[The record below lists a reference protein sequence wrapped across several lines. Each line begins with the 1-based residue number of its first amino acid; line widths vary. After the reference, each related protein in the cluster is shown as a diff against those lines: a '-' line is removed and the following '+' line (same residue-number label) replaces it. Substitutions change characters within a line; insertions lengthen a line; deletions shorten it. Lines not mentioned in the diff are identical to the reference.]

1 MAGTGPFSCSLRF
14 ILRACEPWC
23 LGSLLCRQLLPGW
36 GRAVPLA
43 EDIVLN
49 KAGMKHPPWCS
60 QSLPAREENHAKAP
74 SLPSPAGRK
83 AWSRIPV
90 ASRGEMAWPGRVWGC
105 CPSRD
110 TGTGP
115 ACIRCTWCWQSLV
128 ESRAGGCRIKAR
140 GVKLSSGRSLGCSWL
155 LAESSTQPG
164 EPHGTAHPS
173 ACAFSPSWGP
183 CCALQQSLEPPL
195 LGRARCWG
203 GHCTELQGVRL
214 FQVPGCRARGRS
226 EPQAAGCGLGLGAR
240 LQGARSI

>member
-1 MAGTGPFSCSLRF
+1 
-14 ILRACEPWC
+14 
-23 LGSLLCRQLLPGW
+23 
-36 GRAVPLA
+36 
-43 EDIVLN
+43 
-49 KAGMKHPPWCS
+49 MKHPPWCS

-115 ACIRCTWCWQSLV
+115 ACIRCAWCWQSLV
-128 ESRAGGCRIKAR
+128 ESRVGGCRIKAR

-173 ACAFSPSWGP
+173 LLVPSALPGGPAVPCSKASSPPAWTSKVLGW
-183 CCALQQSLEPPL
+183 ALH
-195 LGRARCWG
+195 R
-203 GHCTELQGVRL
+203 
-214 FQVPGCRARGRS
+214 
-226 EPQAAGCGLGLGAR
+226 AAGCEVVSGAR
-240 LQGARSI
+240 LQGARSIRAPGCRVWAGFGCQAAGCKINLSSRLQDAGWVWAPGCRVPGCKLLSGTRLQGARSG